1 MFEVMKHAH
10 EDLQCYQI
18 YLIDELIEN
27 DLKEENPSSQLEI
40 FLVQSIKETREDDD
54 DVEMN

>member
-1 MFEVMKHAH
+1 MKHAH

-27 DLKEENPSSQLEI
+27 DLKEENPSSQLEF
-40 FLVQSIKETREDDD
+40 FLVQFIKETREDDD